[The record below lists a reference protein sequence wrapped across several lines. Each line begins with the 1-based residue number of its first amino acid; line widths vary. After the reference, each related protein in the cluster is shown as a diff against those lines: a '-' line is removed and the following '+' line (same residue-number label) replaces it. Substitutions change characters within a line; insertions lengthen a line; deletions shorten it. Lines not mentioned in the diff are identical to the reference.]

1 MQRSF
6 YMTRMTRRLLLA
18 ATSATALFVLSPAYA
33 DEIWNFNS
41 PTGNLGP
48 THDYAG
54 TAGTI
59 ITATAFGPG
68 SPSLFGKGL
77 GGDENGVGLTNDPSG
92 EDEIT
97 TGSFIQLSLANIN
110 FAANSVNM
118 SFLADST
125 TAGDTWQVFGSNT
138 AGGLGGTLLASCVGS
153 DGPGNSC
160 EQLTTV
166 NGAGNFKFL
175 DVTAAAGNVLL
186 SEVDTRA
193 VPVPIVGAG
202 LPGVIAACAGLLG
215 LARYR
220 RRRRQQ
226 IA

>member
-1 MQRSF
+1 MQRRF

-68 SPSLFGKGL
+68 SPSLFGKAL

-97 TGSFIQLSLANIN
+97 PGSFIQLSLANIN

-125 TAGDTWQVFGSNT
+125 TVGDTWQVFGSNT
-138 AGGLGGTLLASCVGS
+138 AGALGTLLASCVGS

-160 EQLTTV
+160 EQLTTI
-166 NGAGNFKFL
+166 NGAENFKFF